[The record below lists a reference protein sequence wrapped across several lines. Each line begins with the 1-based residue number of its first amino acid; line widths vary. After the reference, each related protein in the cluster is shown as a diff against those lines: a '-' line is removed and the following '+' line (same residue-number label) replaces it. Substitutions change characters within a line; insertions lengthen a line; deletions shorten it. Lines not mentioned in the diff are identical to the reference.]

1 MRFMLTA
8 TWKQP
13 LDETMM
19 ALLPAEEARADE
31 LAEQGVLEALYLP
44 ADQSGAWTV
53 WQCESLDE
61 VQEVAQTLPLY
72 EYLNIDI
79 SALEAV

>member
-1 MRFMLTA
+1 MRFMVTA

-44 ADQSGAWTV
+44 TDQSGAWTI
-53 WQCESLDE
+53 WRCESLDE

-72 EYLNIDI
+72 KFLNFEI
-79 SALEAV
+79 SSLEE